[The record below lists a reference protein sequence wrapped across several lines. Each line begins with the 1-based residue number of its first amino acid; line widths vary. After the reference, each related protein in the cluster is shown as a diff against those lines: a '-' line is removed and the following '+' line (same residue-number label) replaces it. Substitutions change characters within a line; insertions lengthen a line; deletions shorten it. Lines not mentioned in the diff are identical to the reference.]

1 MSSAAEKR
9 AEARRRRLENSEARL
24 ARIKALSSSSSSAAS
39 SVIDDNAS
47 VASDTTQDTTIEPG
61 PGSATPAPVETET
74 ESVSPA
80 PAAAPAPVPAPAP
93 VAASAPVPAPIPAPE
108 AAPAAP
114 VPRATALPS
123 ATTTATAPPA
133 SQIRARAPG
142 RTASASKPAAAA
154 AAATSAAAKP
164 RATAPL
170 DASSP
175 GLSLPERAMLAQLQ
189 ERQYAAG
196 VRRWRTIHTVVS
208 LFAAIALF
216 IYVYWATCEIHVD
229 GEGALAN
236 LLIEHADDLRIPA
249 VNVFYYFLT
258 MEAVLTSSR
267 VLFDK
272 AASRPPPLSGLV
284 GLPPHLVAMTSSLQN
299 VGFALSQLIMDAC
312 YLLVVFGVGIVVCAY
327 LAESV

>member
-24 ARIKALSSSSSSAAS
+24 ARIKALSSSSSAS
-39 SVIDDNAS
+39 SVADDTSS
-47 VASDTTQDTTIEPG
+47 VASDTTQDTTIEPS
-61 PGSATPAPVETET
+61 GSAPASAPVETET
-74 ESVSPA
+74 ESRTELPA
-80 PAAAPAPVPAPAP
+80 RAPVPVPVP
-93 VAASAPVPAPIPAPE
+93 VAASAPVPGPE
-108 AAPAAP
+108 TVPAAPA
-114 VPRATALPS
+114 PRATAPPS

-142 RTASASKPAAAA
+142 RTATSASKPAAASTTTSV
-154 AAATSAAAKP
+154 ATKP
-164 RATAPL
+164 RSTAPL

-208 LFAAIALF
+208 LFAAIAMF
-216 IYVYWATCEIHVD
+216 IYVYWATSEIHVD

-272 AASRPPPLSGLV
+272 AASRPPPLSGMV

-299 VGFALSQLIMDAC
+299 VGFALSQLVMDAC

>member
-24 ARIKALSSSSSSAAS
+24 ARIKALSSSSSAS
-39 SVIDDNAS
+39 SVADDTSS
-47 VASDTTQDTTIEPG
+47 VASDTTQDTTID
-61 PGSATPAPVETET
+61 PGSAPSAAPVETEI
-74 ESVSPA
+74 ELASPA
-80 PAAAPAPVPAPAP
+80 PVPAPAAAAAPAPVPVP
-93 VAASAPVPAPIPAPE
+93 VTKVPAVP
-108 AAPAAP
+108 AP
-114 VPRATALPS
+114 VPRATAPPS
-123 ATTTATAPPA
+123 ATATTTATAPPT

-142 RTASASKPAAAA
+142 RAATALKSAAASST
-154 AAATSAAAKP
+154 TSVAAKP

-272 AASRPPPLSGLV
+272 AASRPPPLSGMV

-299 VGFALSQLIMDAC
+299 VGFALSQLVMDAC
-312 YLLVVFGVGIVVCAY
+312 YLLVVFGVGIVACAY